1 MAAEFKELVK
11 RIPLVRTIARRALEL
26 YNNATF
32 SSSADYWRQRY
43 VQGGNS
49 GRGSYGQFAEF
60 KAETVNGLVREFRIQ
75 SIVEFGCGDGAQ
87 LALGAYPK
95 YVGLDVSP
103 SAIQLCRRRFADD
116 RTKSFFLYDSEC
128 FVDHGGLFSAE
139 LSLSLDVI
147 YHLTEDRVFEAYMTH
162 LFGSATRFVLIY
174 SNDDERPSRSAHI
187 RFRRFSEWVGQQ
199 ALGWSLHQRIPNRF
213 PFTGDER
220 TGSPS
225 EFFLYSRSA
234 SVERRAC

>member
-11 RIPLVRTIARRALEL
+11 RVPLVRTLARRALDL
-26 YNNATF
+26 YSKATF
-32 SSSADYWRQRY
+32 PGSTDYWRQRY
-43 VQGGNS
+43 AQGGNS
-49 GRGSYGQFAEF
+49 GRGSYSQFAEF
-60 KAETVNGLVREFRIQ
+60 KAETVNGLVRECRIQ

-87 LALGAYPK
+87 LALGAYPR

-103 SAIQLCRRRFADD
+103 GAIQLCRRRFAAD

-128 FVDHGGLFSAE
+128 FVDHGGLFCAE

-174 SNDDERPSRSAHI
+174 SNDDERPSRAAHI
-187 RFRRFSEWVGQQ
+187 RFRRFSEWVGRQ
-199 ALGWSLHQRIPNRF
+199 APAWSLHQRIPNRF

-234 SVERRAC
+234 PVELKAC